1 MALFDDR
8 KNQAGLAIR
17 IYVSHIRLLHSSF
30 LSTAIYLIYFFLTIF
45 IHIFVHHIRCVC
57 LSLQYIS
64 GARPS
69 GLRESQQ
76 RQLGWVGGSG
86 ESAVAFTL
94 SIPLFCSVAVVFVG
108 TEAGSVSLLQIA
120 DSARCKE
127 ASAPGMRNPIV
138 RSCAICPSLVPP
150 LITTPSPHGAVQRKR
165 ESRCASR

>member
-1 MALFDDR
+1 M
-8 KNQAGLAIR
+8 
-17 IYVSHIRLLHSSF
+17 
-30 LSTAIYLIYFFLTIF
+30 
-45 IHIFVHHIRCVC
+45 C
-57 LSLQYIS
+57 LSVTSIYIRRA
-64 GARPS
+64 GRPP

-76 RQLGWVGGSG
+76 RQLWWVGGGSG
-86 ESAVAFTL
+86 EGAVVFTL

-150 LITTPSPHGAVQRKR
+150 LITTPSLHDAVQRNASHDAHHGV
-165 ESRCASR
+165 SR